1 MSDIENPDHERKNKK
16 KHHKPHHKRDEKY
29 ENFNEEELLKEIE
42 LIKE

>member
-16 KHHKPHHKRDEKY
+16 KHHKNHHKRDEKY

>member
-1 MSDIENPDHERKNKK
+1 MSDIENPNHERKNKK